1 MPEQEYEQIRQVDR
15 FVSKLKRKLN
25 PINYF
30 SGCVF
35 TLPANM
41 IISANG
47 SRRWYVP
54 KQIRIVAGAEK
65 CKLFI

>member
-1 MPEQEYEQIRQVDR
+1 MQEQEYDQVRRVDH
-15 FVSKLKRKLN
+15 FASKLKRKLN
-25 PINYF
+25 PINFF

-35 TLPANM
+35 TLPVNM